1 MNYLPSVGETVAIRS
16 DLDTG
21 EIYGSVKMLPEME
34 DMKGKTGR
42 VTAVNE
48 KERAVKIG
56 DWWWS
61 TAMLRLTWESI
72 WWSTVDKINEAGKTL
87 DSIKDMLADMLVE
100 FDNEV

>member
-1 MNYLPSVGETVAIRS
+1 MNYLPKVGETVAIRS

-21 EIYGSVKMLPEME
+21 ETYGSVKMLPEME
-34 DMKGKTGR
+34 DVKGTTGK

-48 KERAVKIG
+48 KERAVKVG

-72 WWSTVDKINEAGKTL
+72 LWSTVDKINEAGKTL
-87 DSIKDMLADMLVE
+87 DSIKGMLADMLV
-100 FDNEV
+100 

>member
-1 MNYLPSVGETVAIRS
+1 MNYLPKIGEIVAIRS

-21 EIYGSVKMLPEME
+21 KIYGSVKMLQEME
-34 DMKGKTGR
+34 YMKGANGR
-42 VTAVNE
+42 VTEINE
-48 KERAVKIG
+48 QEQAYKIG

-61 TAMLRLTWESI
+61 AEMLRLTWETI
-72 WWSTVDKINEAGKTL
+72 WWSTVHKIDEAGKTL

>member
-1 MNYLPSVGETVAIRS
+1 MNYLPKVGETVEIGS
-16 DLDTG
+16 DLVTG
-21 EIYGSVKMLPEME
+21 ETYGSVKMLPEME
-34 DMKGKTGR
+34 DMKGKTGK

-48 KERAVKIG
+48 KERAVKVG